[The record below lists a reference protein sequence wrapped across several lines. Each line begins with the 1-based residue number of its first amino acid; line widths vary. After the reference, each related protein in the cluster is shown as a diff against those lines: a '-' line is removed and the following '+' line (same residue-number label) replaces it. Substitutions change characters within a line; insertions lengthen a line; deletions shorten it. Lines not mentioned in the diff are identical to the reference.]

1 MGIADVLKFAKA
13 YSTPLLIAAALSAGT
28 LFVHSREQLAVARA
42 NLRHYTDSVQVAV
55 KADSVLHAQRDSVAL
70 AALLRLQASKDAA
83 VAASAS
89 QNKRA
94 IAAEVALDS
103 AKTTADSLG
112 AALVV
117 IDAQKG
123 VIKGLFAALATSDS
137 INAEQNGRIN
147 DLKSQIVNLNVA
159 NAGLIA
165 KLNEQAKHPLLQST
179 PVKLVQSVLA
189 AKGLY
194 DTVRGH

>member
-70 AALLRLQASKDAA
+70 AAVLRLQAAKNAA
-83 VAASAS
+83 VAASDTQS
-89 QNKRA
+89 KRA
-94 IAAEVALDS
+94 LASEAALDS
-103 AKTTADSLG
+103 AKTTSDSLK
-112 AALVV
+112 AAVLV

-123 VIKGLFAALATSDS
+123 VIKGLFLALAISDS
-137 INAEQNGRIN
+137 INTEQNGRIN
-147 DLKSQIVNLNVA
+147 DLKSQIGSLNVA

-165 KLNEQAKHPLLQST
+165 KLNEQAKRPLLQST
-179 PVKLVQSVLA
+179 PVKLVSSVLA

-194 DTVRGH
+194 DLVRGH